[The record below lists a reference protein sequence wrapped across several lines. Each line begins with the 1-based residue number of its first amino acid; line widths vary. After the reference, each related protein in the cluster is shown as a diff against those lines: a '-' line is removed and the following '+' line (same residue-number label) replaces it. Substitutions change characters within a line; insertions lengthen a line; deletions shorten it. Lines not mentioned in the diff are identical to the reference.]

1 MGALYSY
8 THFEGTTM
16 RRETAATEVFRKMG
30 FEFKAHFDLVTDDDG
45 DSWLALSG
53 EFINGKRDYL
63 PPRVEAKL
71 YELAEG
77 TMQHSYE
84 MRDFR

>member
-1 MGALYSY
+1 
-8 THFEGTTM
+8 M
-16 RRETAATEVFRKMG
+16 RRETAATETFTKMG
-30 FEFKAHFDLVTDDDG
+30 IEFKAHFDLVTDDDG
-45 DSWLALSG
+45 DSWLVLAG
-53 EFINGKRDYL
+53 EYINGIHGYL

-71 YELAEG
+71 YDMAEG

>member
-1 MGALYSY
+1 
-8 THFEGTTM
+8 M
-16 RRETAATEVFRKMG
+16 RRDPAATETFTKLG
-30 FEFKAHFDLVTDDDG
+30 IEFKAHFDLVTDDDG

-53 EFINGKRDYL
+53 EYINGKSDYL
-63 PPRVEAKL
+63 PPRVEARL

>member
-1 MGALYSY
+1 
-8 THFEGTTM
+8 M
-16 RRETAATEVFRKMG
+16 RREHVATEIMVKLG
-30 FEFKAHFDLVTDDDG
+30 IEFKAHFDLVTDDG

-53 EFINGKRDYL
+53 EYINGKRDYL
-63 PPRVEAKL
+63 PPRVEARL

-77 TMQHSYE
+77 SCQHNYE

>member
-1 MGALYSY
+1 MI
-8 THFEGTTM
+8 
-16 RRETAATEVFRKMG
+16 REHAATETFTKLG
-30 FEFKAHFDLVTDDDG
+30 IEFKAHFDLVTDDDG

-53 EFINGKRDYL
+53 EYVNGKSAIV

-77 TMQHSYE
+77 ACQHNYE
-84 MRDFR
+84 MEDFR